1 MFVSQHMSDV
11 EQDAYHPNQTTDEAD
26 LLLRHSFQE
35 HSHDNNDDRNII
47 RLYLRDIA
55 RFPRLTAEQER
66 ELSRRIREDNDP
78 AAESWLIGCNLR
90 LVVSVAK
97 EYRAQGLP
105 LLDLL
110 QEGNVGLMK
119 AAKRFDGRKGFRFS
133 TYAVWWIRQQI
144 TRAIWSSH
152 GPVRIPTR
160 VIDGHRKAVRE
171 QRKAEDEH
179 GEHSV
184 AGGVDAAPWSVT
196 MVPHQEVGQLLED
209 LPADEADSP
218 TAHVEQRDLLYSIL
232 HALKPISRRD
242 LHIVI
247 QLYGLDGGAPI
258 QVEQVA
264 RLHSL
269 SAERVRQIKKAA
281 FDRVRG
287 SRHAEQLASAY

>member
-35 HSHDNNDDRNII
+35 HSHDNNDDHNII

-97 EYRAQGLP
+97 EYWAQGLP

-144 TRAIWSSH
+144 TRAIWSAH
-152 GPVRIPTR
+152 GPLKIPAR
-160 VIDGHRKAVRE
+160 VIDEHRRAAKA
-171 QRKAEDEH
+171 QQSKLGD
-179 GEHSV
+179 
-184 AGGVDAAPWSVT
+184 D
-196 MVPHQEVGQLLED
+196 VGQSPIQPAEADRPWNVIAIPQAEAEEHVASLPAPAADCPACHAENKELLETI
-209 LPADEADSP
+209 LKALEVVS
-218 TAHVEQRDLLYSIL
+218 QRD
-232 HALKPISRRD
+232 RQ
-242 LHIVI
+242 IVFE
-247 QLYGLDGGAPI
+247 LFGLDDTTPI
-258 QVEQVA
+258 KLEEVA
-264 RLHSL
+264 ARHRLTC
-269 SAERVRQIKKAA
+269 ERVRQIKNAA
-281 FDRVRG
+281 LETVRH
-287 SRHAEQLASAY
+287 SPYAPQLAAL